1 MWLCCCQRFDLKL
14 SNTQEHVCVLLKW
27 TPRHRA
33 AHIHFSSQTVAH
45 KHHPL
50 LNMHPHHTPT
60 NTHTDRLASDPLLSG
75 VSHVVVDEVHERRYV
90 CVVFVWVVFQGCQ

>member
-1 MWLCCCQRFDLKL
+1 M
-14 SNTQEHVCVLLKW
+14 LLKW